1 MKILDSKV
9 HAARRSVLDN
19 LEADSCESTTYSG
32 CDRRFAIRFVPG
44 ALPGT
49 AGGADPVPDLRLGL
63 VDDAL
68 FHAVL
73 YVVVL
78 PASGIAF
85 ALGYRHHHDRSLI
98 LVGGLGL
105 MILGVTAV
113 AGHELFGHE
122 GERWVTSLG
131 GLVLATAHVI
141 NYRHSRAKHRH

>member
-1 MKILDSKV
+1 MNRQRTLDAIAVSLSGLCLV
-9 HAARRSVLDN
+9 HCLVLP
-19 LEADSCESTTYSG
+19 L
-32 CDRRFAIRFVPG
+32 
-44 ALPGT
+44 ALTLFPIFGS
-49 AGGADPVPDLRLGL
+49 AL

-73 YVVVL
+73 YAGVL
-78 PASGIAF
+78 PTSAIAF

-98 LVGGLGL
+98 IVGGLGL
-105 MILGVTAV
+105 MILGMTAV
-113 AGHELFGHE
+113 AGHELFGHQ

>member
-1 MKILDSKV
+1 VNRQRTLDAIAVSLSGLCLV
-9 HAARRSVLDN
+9 HCLVLP
-19 LEADSCESTTYSG
+19 LALTLFPIFGST
-32 CDRRFAIRFVPG
+32 F
-44 ALPGT
+44 
-49 AGGADPVPDLRLGL
+49 

-78 PASGIAF
+78 PTSGIAL

-98 LVGGLGL
+98 TVGGLGL
-105 MILGVTAV
+105 MILGVAAV

-131 GLVLATAHVI
+131 GLVLAAAHAI